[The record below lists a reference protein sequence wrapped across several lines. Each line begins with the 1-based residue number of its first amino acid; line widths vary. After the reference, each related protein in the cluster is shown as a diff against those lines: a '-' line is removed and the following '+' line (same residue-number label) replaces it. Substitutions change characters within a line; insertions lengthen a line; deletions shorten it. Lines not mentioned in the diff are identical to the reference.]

1 MLQHYIYKGNQDIYL
16 GNFTQ
21 FQHRFL
27 TLLFWKG
34 KLSGS
39 IEYFSRKTTDM
50 LYFKPVASSMG
61 YSRFPENVG
70 SMINRGVELDLS
82 SNIFDTKD
90 LTWDI
95 NFNLTHFK
103 NKVLELAP
111 ELNGQLIDGSRIYRE
126 GESMYQLYLP
136 KYAGVD
142 PETGESLWALTEP
155 NAKRRNNYNLLL

>member
-1 MLQHYIYKGNQDIYL
+1 
-16 GNFTQ
+16 
-21 FQHRFL
+21 
-27 TLLFWKG
+27 
-34 KLSGS
+34 
-39 IEYFSRKTTDM
+39 M

-70 SMINRGVELDLS
+70 SMINRGVELDLN

-155 NAKRRNNYNLLL
+155 NEKEKQLQPLTLKHHHIVS